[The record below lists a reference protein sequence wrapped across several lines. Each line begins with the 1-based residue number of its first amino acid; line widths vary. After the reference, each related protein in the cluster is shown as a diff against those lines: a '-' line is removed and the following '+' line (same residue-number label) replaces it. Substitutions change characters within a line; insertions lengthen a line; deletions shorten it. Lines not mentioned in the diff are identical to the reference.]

1 MSKEE
6 LYTLALSDIHKYNLL
21 NEIFA
26 IRDERFSKEQQD
38 SMLCVNG
45 YIGIDTLNDYVNL
58 INQLQ
63 QKENVIK
70 EVREYI
76 EEEKLW
82 YDKELG
88 LVQIKGYKTDRIPI
102 IYTCGLLEILDKG
115 DKGE

>member
-63 QKENVIK
+63 QKENIIK

-76 EEEKLW
+76 KEVEKIDNYL
-82 YDKELG
+82 DG
-88 LVQIKGYKTDRIPI
+88 VPCIR
-102 IYTCGLLEILDKG
+102 LLEMLDKG
-115 DKGE
+115 E